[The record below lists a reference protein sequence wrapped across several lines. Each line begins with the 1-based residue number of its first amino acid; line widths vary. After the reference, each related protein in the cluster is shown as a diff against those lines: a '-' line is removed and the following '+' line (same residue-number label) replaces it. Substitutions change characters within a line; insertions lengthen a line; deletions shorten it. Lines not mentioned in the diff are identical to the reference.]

1 MRKMATIKEIEKLP
15 PIPNADRI
23 EIATMKNSA

>member
-1 MRKMATIKEIEKLP
+1 MARHLATIRKIKELR

-23 EIATMKNSA
+23 EVAVIDGW